1 MIIKHSENYRIK
13 KNNFYL
19 FYGKNSALKDETL
32 KENLKFNENNLY
44 YDEKDILDN
53 KDNFIE
59 TILTNSL
66 FENEKMI
73 IIKRATDKLLD
84 IIKYISDK
92 KPENLTIILNSEN
105 LDTKSKLR
113 SFFEKDKICVCT
125 PFYPDN
131 QYTLIKLSNNILNR
145 AKIKLSQSAI
155 NFIINKS
162 KNDRQN
168 LKNNLLKIE
177 NYSKNRKQINHD
189 ILSKLIN
196 LNEEED
202 ITKLVDSCLAKNKKD
217 TINILNENNY
227 TNEDSVTIIR
237 IFLNKLKKLLN
248 LVMQYKINQNIELTI
263 SSSRPPIFWKDKE
276 IISKQIKIWTVR
288 DLKKLIYRTNELEV
302 QIKKDLKN
310 STKIIYDFLIEQAS
324 KTLVI

>member
-237 IFLNKLKKLLN
+237 IF
-248 LVMQYKINQNIELTI
+248 
-263 SSSRPPIFWKDKE
+263 
-276 IISKQIKIWTVR
+276 
-288 DLKKLIYRTNELEV
+288 
-302 QIKKDLKN
+302 
-310 STKIIYDFLIEQAS
+310 
-324 KTLVI
+324 

>member
-44 YDEKDILDN
+44 YEEKDILDN

-105 LDTKSKLR
+105 LDTRSKLR

-131 QYTLIKLSNNILNR
+131 QYTLLKLSNNILNR
-145 AKIKLSQSAI
+145 AKIKLSQSDI

-162 KNDRQN
+162 KDDRQN

-177 NYSKNRKQINHD
+177 NYSKNRNQINHD

-227 TNEDSVTIIR
+227 SNEDGVTIIR

-263 SSSRPPIFWKDKE
+263 SSARPPIFWKDKE

>member
-44 YDEKDILDN
+44 YEEKDILDN

-66 FENEKMI
+66 FENEKII

-92 KPENLTIILNSEN
+92 RPENLTIILNSEN

-131 QYTLIKLSNNILNR
+131 QYTLLKLSNNILNR
-145 AKIKLSQSAI
+145 AKIKLSQSNI

-227 TNEDSVTIIR
+227 SNEDGVTIIR

-324 KTLVI
+324 KTLVM

>member
-1 MIIKHSENYRIK
+1 M
-13 KNNFYL
+13 
-19 FYGKNSALKDETL
+19 
-32 KENLKFNENNLY
+32 
-44 YDEKDILDN
+44 
-53 KDNFIE
+53 
-59 TILTNSL
+59 
-66 FENEKMI
+66 
-73 IIKRATDKLLD
+73 
-84 IIKYISDK
+84 
-92 KPENLTIILNSEN
+92 
-105 LDTKSKLR
+105 
-113 SFFEKDKICVCT
+113 
-125 PFYPDN
+125 
-131 QYTLIKLSNNILNR
+131 NR

-263 SSSRPPIFWKDKE
+263 SSSRLPIFWKDKE
-276 IISKQIKIWTVR
+276 IISRQIKIWTVR

>member
-44 YDEKDILDN
+44 YEEKDILDN

-66 FENEKMI
+66 FENEKII

-92 KPENLTIILNSEN
+92 RPENLTIILNSEN

-113 SFFEKDKICVCT
+113 SFFEKDKIYVCT

-131 QYTLIKLSNNILNR
+131 QYTLLKLSNNILNR
-145 AKIKLSQSAI
+145 AKIKLSQSNI

-227 TNEDSVTIIR
+227 SNEDGVTIIR

>member
-73 IIKRATDKLLD
+73 IIKRVTDKLLD

-227 TNEDSVTIIR
+227 SNEDGVTIIR

>member
-227 TNEDSVTIIR
+227 SNEDGVTIIR

>member
-1 MIIKHSENYRIK
+1 
-13 KNNFYL
+13 
-19 FYGKNSALKDETL
+19 
-32 KENLKFNENNLY
+32 
-44 YDEKDILDN
+44 
-53 KDNFIE
+53 
-59 TILTNSL
+59 
-66 FENEKMI
+66 MI

-237 IFLNKLKKLLN
+237 IFLKKLKKLLN

-263 SSSRPPIFWKDKE
+263 SSSRPPIYWKE
-276 IISKQIKIWTVR
+276 
-288 DLKKLIYRTNELEV
+288 
-302 QIKKDLKN
+302 
-310 STKIIYDFLIEQAS
+310 
-324 KTLVI
+324 

>member
-44 YDEKDILDN
+44 YEEKDILDN

-66 FENEKMI
+66 FENEKII

-92 KPENLTIILNSEN
+92 RPENLTIILNSEN

-113 SFFEKDKICVCT
+113 SFFEKDKIYVCT

-131 QYTLIKLSNNILNR
+131 QYTLLKLSNNILNR
-145 AKIKLSQSAI
+145 AKIKLSQSNI

-227 TNEDSVTIIR
+227 SNEDGVTIIR

-302 QIKKDLKN
+302 LIKKDLKN
-310 STKIIYDFLIEQAS
+310 STKIIYDFFIEQSS